1 MNEQFLQYIWKYR
14 LLNPELHTLGGEKLT
29 VLHPGLQNTDGGPD
43 FFNARIR
50 INETVWAGNV
60 ELHSR
65 SSDWI
70 RHRHQFD
77 PAYDNVILHV
87 VYENDQEIRQK
98 HKEMMPTLVMK
109 NNFPSSIADRYTVIM
124 HNHLWIPCYKLMN
137 GNAHNVI
144 KLWAPSLAIERLHE
158 KAAFIFR
165 LLDEYA
171 DWDEVLYILLSSG
184 FGFRINALPF
194 ELLARSV
201 PLKIIRKNADSL
213 FRLEALFYGQ
223 SGLLGRNPR
232 DKYRLALQKEYAHL
246 QLKYGL
252 KPLKPSLWKM
262 LRLHPLNFPDIR
274 ISQLAQCLFKCQA
287 EPARL
292 LEIND
297 IKRMEEFFK
306 LRASEYWD
314 THYRFG
320 KSAGRREKKTGLNS
334 ARLLL
339 INILAPFLF
348 AFGSARDTS
357 PLSIRALEL
366 LESLEGEENH
376 ETRIWGSLGIRASNA
391 MESQALIQ
399 LKRNYCNH
407 KRCLECRVGLKL
419 LGRTS

>member
-1 MNEQFLQYIWKYR
+1 
-14 LLNPELHTLGGEKLT
+14 
-29 VLHPGLQNTDGGPD
+29 
-43 FFNARIR
+43 
-50 INETVWAGNV
+50 
-60 ELHSR
+60 
-65 SSDWI
+65 
-70 RHRHQFD
+70 
-77 PAYDNVILHV
+77 
-87 VYENDQEIRQK
+87 
-98 HKEMMPTLVMK
+98 
-109 NNFPSSIADRYTVIM
+109 
-124 HNHLWIPCYKLMN
+124 
-137 GNAHNVI
+137 
-144 KLWAPSLAIERLHE
+144 
-158 KAAFIFR
+158 
-165 LLDEYA
+165 
-171 DWDEVLYILLSSG
+171 
-184 FGFRINALPF
+184 
-194 ELLARSV
+194 
-201 PLKIIRKNADSL
+201 
-213 FRLEALFYGQ
+213 
-223 SGLLGRNPR
+223 
-232 DKYRLALQKEYAHL
+232 
-246 QLKYGL
+246 
-252 KPLKPSLWKM
+252 M

-419 LGRTS
+419 LGRTP